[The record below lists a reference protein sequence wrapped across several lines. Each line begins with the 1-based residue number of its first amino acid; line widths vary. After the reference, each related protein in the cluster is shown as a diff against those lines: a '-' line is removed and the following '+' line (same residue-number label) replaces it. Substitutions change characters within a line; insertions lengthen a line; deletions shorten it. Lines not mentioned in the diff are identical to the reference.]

1 MPLVFKIVQ
10 CNVLGELKMLL
21 FANVFRI
28 ARRLGVPDEV
38 ICGVIITIIVICA
51 LVYFCDKNNK

>member
-1 MPLVFKIVQ
+1 
-10 CNVLGELKMLL
+10 MLL

-38 ICGVIITIIVICA
+38 IGGVIITIIVICA